1 MLEYNFWDYCRENI
15 NDHIIWPSEITNL
28 LYIVFVNL
36 VLIKNNEYN
45 RANSFLEH
53 EVSYDCRG
61 AMMRHSDKAKF
72 NTWVYSKHFF
82 FLFFGLQVYLMLGF
96 TFNSKIALLSLFLV
110 SSYNGFIES
119 MQSINDKVL
128 YTYIHI
134 KAQTALKGAR
144 QFLML
149 IHYFIINRWVLTYIY
164 QTWILGMKVLNFRE
178 EKGCSLEER
187 WEENSIQKYN

>member
-1 MLEYNFWDYCRENI
+1 M
-15 NDHIIWPSEITNL
+15 
-28 LYIVFVNL
+28 

-72 NTWVYSKHFF
+72 NTWVYSKHFKKVSMAVNIIPHISKLFWERIVTFHYQKNNVSWLKDQIEF

-110 SSYNGFIES
+110 NSYNGFIES

-128 YTYIHI
+128 HTYIHI

-149 IHYFIINRWVLTYIY
+149 IHYFY
-164 QTWILGMKVLNFRE
+164 
-178 EKGCSLEER
+178 
-187 WEENSIQKYN
+187 